1 MTPIGACPT
10 ATSSANEEIV
20 KKISTKYLEYI
31 NEFSKKGIIY

>member
-20 KKISTKYLEYI
+20 KKIS
-31 NEFSKKGIIY
+31 NKKNVLKIL